1 MAFSM
6 NDKDMDNNKAEKRW
20 AKIFILLLIVLIFA
34 PIILFSV
41 LDWFVNSDSFS
52 IGITGFIQTVV
63 VRGCLG
69 LLAVIIAFISVIK
82 LIRPDT
88 SFKQKFGRAVI
99 IVLCLVSTFFFVRP
113 LILDI
118 PYLKCPET
126 AYLDRLE
133 FDDEMGV
140 GDNPTRY
147 YLRGV
152 DITGERHSFHVSR
165 KKLTE
170 GRELWTE
177 NKYHLYAKVF
187 YLPHTSALMTLEF
200 ITELDASAAELYPP
214 SADLPKNWES
224 FSVQINNTVYT
235 LPVPLADFLDAGWKI
250 AEEDDGLYLAGADE
264 PYASYDRQWISLTN
278 DREQTI
284 SVMVYNT
291 TEKTISVTES
301 IVGDIHVIYG
311 NYDFAGTELR
321 LPGGLML
328 GWSTRKDILKL
339 YGQPNE
345 SFESTYGAYS
355 LTYQT
360 NDPIDTA
367 YWKLSF
373 DESGIL
379 QDIIVHHQ
387 AFGRSD

>member
-88 SFKQKFGRAVI
+88 SFKQKFGKTVI
-99 IVLCLVSTFFFVRP
+99 IILCLVSAFFSVRP

-140 GDNPTRY
+140 G
-147 YLRGV
+147 
-152 DITGERHSFHVSR
+152 
-165 KKLTE
+165 
-170 GRELWTE
+170 
-177 NKYHLYAKVF
+177 
-187 YLPHTSALMTLEF
+187 
-200 ITELDASAAELYPP
+200 
-214 SADLPKNWES
+214 
-224 FSVQINNTVYT
+224 
-235 LPVPLADFLDAGWKI
+235 
-250 AEEDDGLYLAGADE
+250 
-264 PYASYDRQWISLTN
+264 
-278 DREQTI
+278 TI
-284 SVMVYNT
+284 QPD
-291 TEKTISVTES
+291 TICAV
-301 IVGDIHVIYG
+301 
-311 NYDFAGTELR
+311 
-321 LPGGLML
+321 
-328 GWSTRKDILKL
+328 
-339 YGQPNE
+339 
-345 SFESTYGAYS
+345 
-355 LTYQT
+355 
-360 NDPIDTA
+360 
-367 YWKLSF
+367 
-373 DESGIL
+373 
-379 QDIIVHHQ
+379 
-387 AFGRSD
+387 